1 VIINWTDPFVR
12 ATIGI
17 MSSSDAAPLPRLGE
31 VFFDVRGDSRTM
43 RLSWYA
49 DTGIAVFSIWQGG
62 RCTGTFRLPIDD
74 LARMTEILQ
83 RGPQR
88 RRGGGRPDH
97 ERSGYDPAGY
107 ADPAGDEQPGYHEA
121 SYDEDWFDEGGNP
134 AGGHGAGEDELT
146 RAYADRAGANRP
158 PHGRGAGEDELT
170 RAYPDRAEANRP
182 PHGRG
187 AGVDELTRAYPDRA
201 EANRR
206 SPGQDSA
213 GYDRQA
219 GYADSAGYERSA
231 GYADFQPAAA
241 SDATG
246 HYEFPGRAVRPD
258 DGSYLPGTADHDSG
272 AVADLSRYGQERF
285 VPPYVPPGPQAYPND
300 NPAAAPARRHG
311 AGGPAYAA
319 DQAPYDGSDWPPA
332 DPGVTEQY
340 SAGRHG
346 GRRARSSAEFPFGE
360 PEPDAA
366 GEPISERDY
375 WSRQAR

>member
-62 RCTGTFRLPIDD
+62 RCTGTFRLPMDD

-88 RRGGGRPDH
+88 RRGRPDYVRGGN
-97 ERSGYDPAGY
+97 EP
-107 ADPAGDEQPGYHEA
+107 PGYHEA
-121 SYDEDWFDEGGNP
+121 GYDEDWFDEAGRPPGG
-134 AGGHGAGEDELT
+134 AHGAGEDELT
-146 RAYADRAGANRP
+146 RAYSGRAGANRP
-158 PHGRGAGEDELT
+158 SPGRGAGEDELAG
-170 RAYPDRAEANRP
+170 AYPDRL
-182 PHGRG
+182 G
-187 AGVDELTRAYPDRA
+187 
-201 EANRR
+201 ANRR
-206 SPGQDSA
+206 SPGQDSV
-213 GYDRQA
+213 GYDPSA

-231 GYADFQPAAA
+231 GYADFQPEASFPADTGA

-246 HYEFPGRAVRPD
+246 HYEFPARGVRPD
-258 DGSYLPGTADHDSG
+258 DGGYLPGAADHDSG
-272 AVADLSRYGQERF
+272 AVADLSGYGQQRF
-285 VPPYVPPGPQAYPND
+285 VPPYVPAGPQAYVND
-300 NPAAAPARRHG
+300 NPTAGPAHRLG
-311 AGGPAYAA
+311 AGDPAYPA
-319 DQAPYDGSDWPPA
+319 DQATYDGSDWPPA
-332 DPGVTEQY
+332 DPGVTAQY